1 MITGD
6 TGPHRTNR
14 GYRRQWRPTGPK
26 GDSGGPVRC
35 QQATKAKKDLKACN
49 WSRQVAQGDQGEQ
62 GEEGPQGE
70 IGPEGPQGEIGLQG
84 EQGGKGARG
93 DQGIQGFQGE
103 KGEKGD
109 GIDIFAEQ
117 EIKNLQAK
125 ISELS
130 ISGLIGAGLF
140 ILFAVSNIVYCF
152 VKSSSGGRQQRKLE
166 YIPRLDF
173 N

>member
-1 MITGD
+1 MPLYRFSFDSCRSRSISIHDNGTGIKGSDVSNITEPYF
-6 TGPHRTNR
+6 TTK
-14 GYRRQWRPTGPK
+14 K
-26 GDSGGPVRC
+26 GNSGLGLSI
-35 QQATKAKKDLKACN
+35 TKKIIDDHNGSILIKNLK
-49 WSRQVAQGDQGEQ
+49 S
-62 GEEGPQGE
+62 
-70 IGPEGPQGEIGLQG
+70 
-84 EQGGKGARG
+84 
-93 DQGIQGFQGE
+93 
-103 KGEKGD
+103 GD